1 MSYRLCSDHFDDKCY
16 TSTERRR
23 LSNFALPEIFTHNS
37 GSLETGNIDT
47 QLEHD
52 ISEEQGEISAD
63 LLCRICACTSED
75 LVPVFGERG
84 LEMQLLDKIHTHLP
98 IMVTADD
105 LLPITVCMDCVYKLE
120 MCHEFVHSCL
130 EADTKLREFLGFSA
144 DNEEYTEEYGETQS
158 SLEIKEE
165 SDDDQDTGMFDDS
178 CDNQDGG
185 GYMEHTD
192 VMEISQ
198 DELHSVDSYVQEEY
212 VIEDSADAQLEDEAI
227 ADHMQEESAHLRSE
241 QCENDRSQSA
251 ETEKPKFKV
260 VVVKMKNTPDMTQD
274 DQIEKALGVLK
285 NVQDTSHSVTEKQH
299 FVDQK
304 TLEQSQEQ
312 ERLCLKS
319 SDIELPDGLT
329 VCLFDESSMLNL
341 PGLSNEETTTNIKQE
356 QQMSPD
362 LYDETVS
369 TVSVKNEV
377 HEEGITQDVSKK
389 PLVDHS
395 YTRWDQTVYSCMYCK
410 RTFFGK
416 DNLVSHQTVSHPE
429 KVFCCPECDI
439 IVYESKQFFEE
450 HEKTHLSK
458 PECGEN
464 TLKVNWHMSEN
475 CCLTESKCVVSDNG
489 SISEMINSRES
500 KIDDEAHKACS
511 LETDLKSG
519 MALPPMKMSEQDMS
533 SLHKKE
539 ADTQNIVEIMRV
551 AEIFVEPERSILKK
565 GPFQSNSKFRVKICK
580 NFENVESNVKSKVI
594 RAIRGIIKMSENDR
608 KVVGKE
614 RPCQNS
620 EEVQEKTRTQEITAW
635 NEMKREVNHKYW
647 KCKRCDHLS
656 VSWEEHRNHIREHP
670 PVSFHCTCCDK
681 EFPSK
686 ARLQCHM
693 FVHTQ
698 EKRFICEY
706 CGKGFSNKHALKNHQ
721 YTHNEGEKTFECQDC
736 GKKLG
741 TRRGYDSHC
750 ASHTE
755 ASCLCDVCG
764 KSMKHLNSLRLHR
777 LTHIDPNFF
786 RRCCTVCGKTCRNRY
801 LLTEHMRVHSDE
813 RPYSCTQCGKCFHK
827 RSQLSQHMVIHADAR
842 QHICSVCGKIFNRL
856 GNMKMHAKTHEDS
869 NKSMCKICKRTFNS
883 MGELIS
889 HRRTHTKEEIEEAMK
904 QPENQGAEP
913 LVFVCDVCGKQ
924 LASKLTL
931 KYHMM
936 IHAGD
941 KPFRC
946 EICDKR
952 FALKTKLQLHE
963 RIHSSKKPFQCS
975 FCTEGFQTK
984 QYKII
989 HERIH
994 TGERPYKCMQC
1005 TKAFRS
1011 RMLLN
1016 QHMLVHSDLRPFK
1029 CSLCDKS
1036 FRRRD
1041 TLDTHMR
1048 IHTGERPYS
1057 CNICGRGFKQ
1067 KGDCN
1072 KHQRTHFKGRKTAVQ
1087 ILDSA
1092 GSVIFSCALCGAH
1105 FDLKEELDAHFEA
1118 YHSSDVVVSSNTM
1131 IINTENLVPVT
1142 EIAQDE
1148 KPIVLTDYGQE
1159 CDAS

>member
-285 NVQDTSHSVTEKQH
+285 NVQDTSHSVTE
-299 FVDQK
+299 
-304 TLEQSQEQ
+304 
-312 ERLCLKS
+312 
-319 SDIELPDGLT
+319 
-329 VCLFDESSMLNL
+329 
-341 PGLSNEETTTNIKQE
+341 
-356 QQMSPD
+356 
-362 LYDETVS
+362 
-369 TVSVKNEV
+369 
-377 HEEGITQDVSKK
+377 
-389 PLVDHS
+389 
-395 YTRWDQTVYSCMYCK
+395 
-410 RTFFGK
+410 
-416 DNLVSHQTVSHPE
+416 
-429 KVFCCPECDI
+429 
-439 IVYESKQFFEE
+439 
-450 HEKTHLSK
+450 
-458 PECGEN
+458 
-464 TLKVNWHMSEN
+464 
-475 CCLTESKCVVSDNG
+475 
-489 SISEMINSRES
+489 
-500 KIDDEAHKACS
+500 
-511 LETDLKSG
+511 
-519 MALPPMKMSEQDMS
+519 
-533 SLHKKE
+533 
-539 ADTQNIVEIMRV
+539 
-551 AEIFVEPERSILKK
+551 
-565 GPFQSNSKFRVKICK
+565 
-580 NFENVESNVKSKVI
+580 
-594 RAIRGIIKMSENDR
+594 
-608 KVVGKE
+608 
-614 RPCQNS
+614 
-620 EEVQEKTRTQEITAW
+620 
-635 NEMKREVNHKYW
+635 
-647 KCKRCDHLS
+647 
-656 VSWEEHRNHIREHP
+656 
-670 PVSFHCTCCDK
+670 
-681 EFPSK
+681 
-686 ARLQCHM
+686 
-693 FVHTQ
+693 
-698 EKRFICEY
+698 
-706 CGKGFSNKHALKNHQ
+706 
-721 YTHNEGEKTFECQDC
+721 
-736 GKKLG
+736 
-741 TRRGYDSHC
+741 
-750 ASHTE
+750 
-755 ASCLCDVCG
+755 
-764 KSMKHLNSLRLHR
+764 
-777 LTHIDPNFF
+777 
-786 RRCCTVCGKTCRNRY
+786 Y